1 MTRAAAL
8 LAAILAALAL
18 AACDP
23 KLYQASVPP
32 PGAIG
37 RLHTDNG
44 WAELTE
50 GSALAFRCEHAGP
63 CQRARAVSDDPEIA
77 DVRPAAL
84 ARLEMAAWAGFS
96 QASTFV
102 IIGKNPG
109 VTRIRLRSADGDV
122 SLKVTVLAAP

>member
-1 MTRAAAL
+1 MTRALVLVLVAA
-8 LAAILAALAL
+8 AL

-23 KLYQASVPP
+23 KLYAASVPP
-32 PGAIG
+32 PGSIG

-50 GSALAFRCEHAGP
+50 GAALAFRCEDAGP
-63 CQRARAVSDDPEIA
+63 CQRAFATSDNPEIA

-84 ARLEMAAWAGFS
+84 ARLEMAVWAGFS
-96 QASTFV
+96 QQSTFV

-109 VTRIRLRSADGDV
+109 VTRIRVRSADGDTT
-122 SLKVTVLAAP
+122 LKVTVLKAP